1 MTLEFQHQIQI
12 PDSDDEVLMELAMHK
27 SWSKFVDYFG
37 NASHVKAVTYSQSP
51 QIMKDLFYHEDIS
64 IDSLEVVI
72 GDRGA
77 TEYREK
83 LQDADLLRRLNK
95 LSDDGDLDLFT
106 LDSRSILH
114 SKVYIIENRDGTYW
128 LVLGS
133 ANLSRQAWRGT
144 KQTNTVIAFK
154 TDGESILDDEFER
167 LYDAHREYCEPW
179 LADLQEL
186 LTEVDSPEER
196 AEVYDLW
203 VRNGLN
209 SGTPMAE
216 LKRRIRDQF
225 DAEARTINVID
236 DAEEADEVIA
246 VADGGDTDAT
256 ETTPDKQIRLSA
268 GGLEDVVGGQRQ
280 NMTKHN
286 VVVNN
291 DEIRGSP
298 AGLARYMESV
308 NDFPTMWVDEDDETV
323 YLQVDNAKLEMTAAP
338 ENPEQVDEALAH
350 IEEYINTI
358 KRFGDV
364 TSQRSEAPKAHFY
377 EAIIYFFWAPF
388 ASYFAREYARHA
400 GAELDKDLPFL
411 YIFGDNDSGKGMLI
425 RFVSRLISNG
435 YVTDV
440 EKGSEFK
447 QDTVRK
453 CLNDGTA
460 FPFIV
465 DDIDKDKVERDI
477 LKTYWQLWDGSTSCP
492 SFIFVSNH
500 NKPKSEYRTRMKILD
515 FQVVF
520 NPDGDER
527 TEAAEIAQQDNP
539 LFAYFSHFM
548 FQQDIS
554 LPDQGDK
561 LAPARAVFRELYKYA
576 NREMPDF
583 FPKDMPAETKYDRG
597 RAMWRNAFRN
607 GRFDV
612 KELNG
617 VVQADFSKHLDG
629 TEVYQYLYVV
639 PSHIRANKG
648 GATIEFPQPERF
660 YRWLGIRR
668 RDGLAKRLRGEFT
681 LR

>member
-1 MTLEFQHQIQI
+1 MTIEFQHEIRV
-12 PDSDDEVLMELAMHK
+12 DESGHEVLMELAMHK

-37 NASHVKAVTYSQSP
+37 EASRVKAVTYSQSP

-72 GDRGA
+72 GDREA

-83 LQDADLLRRLNK
+83 LQDSDLLRRLNK
-95 LSDDGDLDLFT
+95 LSNDGDLELFT
-106 LDSRSILH
+106 LDTRSILH

-154 TDGESILDDEFER
+154 TDGETVLDEEFEKI
-167 LYDAHREYCEPW
+167 YEAHRKYCEPW

-186 LTEVDSPEER
+186 LSEVESSEER

-203 VRNGLN
+203 VRNGIN
-209 SGTPMAE
+209 SSTPLAE
-216 LKRRIRDQF
+216 LKRRIRDEF

-246 VADGGDTDAT
+246 VADGGDTEAT
-256 ETTPDKQIRLSA
+256 EITPDKQMRLSA
-268 GGLEDVVGGQRQ
+268 GGLEDVVDSQRQ
-280 NMTKHN
+280 SLTKHN

-298 AGLARYMESV
+298 AGLSRYLEAV

-323 YLQVDNAKLEMTAAP
+323 YLQVDNKKLEMTAPPDDP
-338 ENPEQVDEALAH
+338 ERVDEALAH
-350 IEEYINTI
+350 IEEYIKTI

-364 TSQRSEAPKAHFY
+364 TSQRSHAPMAHFY

-388 ASYFAREYARHA
+388 TSYFARQYAQHA

-425 RFVSRLISNG
+425 RFASRLISNG

-465 DDIDKDKVERDI
+465 DDIDKGKVERDI
-477 LKTYWQLWDGSTSCP
+477 LKTYWQLWDGTTSCP

-520 NPDGDER
+520 NPDGNER
-527 TEAAEIAQQDNP
+527 TEAAEIAQRDNP
-539 LFAYFSHFM
+539 LFAYFSHLM

-561 LAPARAVFRELYKYA
+561 LAPARAVFRQLYELA
-576 NREMPDF
+576 DREIPDF
-583 FPKDMPAETKYDRG
+583 FPKDGPAEMAYDRG
-597 RAMWRNAFRN
+597 REMWRNAFQN
-607 GRFDV
+607 DRFTI
-612 KELNG
+612 KEVNG
-617 VVQADFSKHLDG
+617 VVEADFSDFLDG
-629 TEVYQYLYVV
+629 AEVYQFLYVV

-648 GATIEFPQPERF
+648 GAIIEFPQPERF
-660 YRWLGIRR
+660 YRWLGISRR
-668 RDGLAKRLRGEFT
+668 TGITGKLRGEYY
-681 LR
+681 LK